1 MNITQ
6 YIQTALSHIKKI
18 TKSQLTTPTSAEKD
32 QNNSTS
38 LNEYDTTNEPIEFT
52 PFRMVGDKQKGY
64 AATFGKYKLTD
75 EFKTQGELL
84 RYLEQNHYTVTSN
97 MIIVMPAI
105 MTDINENLVKTK

>member
-6 YIQTALSHIKKI
+6 YIQTELSHIKKI

-32 QNNSTS
+32 QNNSNS
-38 LNEYDTTNEPIEFT
+38 PDNHTTNEPIEFT

-105 MTDINENLVKTK
+105 MTDLNENLMKTK